1 MSRPIPVRPDDV
13 CRHFD
18 RVFWS
23 LIEEPDICEL
33 CNHYEEEGCCCICPA
48 RCEESL

>member
-1 MSRPIPVRPDDV
+1 MAEPIKVAPDHV
-13 CRHFD
+13 CKYFD

-33 CNHYEEEGCCCICPA
+33 CNHYEENGSLCCCA
-48 RCEESL
+48 GNLEQE